1 MRKYIS
7 QSQYSTKGGQNM
19 IERRKRG
26 RPLGSGVKNY
36 CALGCR
42 FTEKEYL
49 LIQESL
55 KKLKEEYG
63 SNNKIILNLFKK
75 YGNSL
80 DEKIIKNNIYKLK
93 NRKYN
98 DKKIDA

>member
-1 MRKYIS
+1 MTEK
-7 QSQYSTKGGQNM
+7 
-19 IERRKRG
+19 RKRG

-49 LIQESL
+49 LIQKSL
-55 KKLKEEYG
+55 KSLKNEYG

-75 YGNSL
+75 YGKYL
-80 DEKIIKNNIYKLK
+80 DGKDNK
-93 NRKYN
+93 
-98 DKKIDA
+98 KKIKV

>member
-1 MRKYIS
+1 MVERK
-7 QSQYSTKGGQNM
+7 
-19 IERRKRG
+19 KRG

-49 LIQESL
+49 LIHESL

-75 YGNSL
+75 YGNNI
-80 DEKIIKNNIYKLK
+80 EKKKKNTILEES
-93 NRKYN
+93 N
-98 DKKIDA
+98 DKINKEGTGSFRRE

>member
-1 MRKYIS
+1 MVEK
-7 QSQYSTKGGQNM
+7 
-19 IERRKRG
+19 RKRG

-55 KKLKEEYG
+55 KKLKKEYG
-63 SNNKIILNLFKK
+63 SNNKIVLNLFKR
-75 YGNSL
+75 YGNIL
-80 DEKIIKNNIYKLK
+80 KEKEISTILEE
-93 NRKYN
+93 KYN
-98 DKKIDA
+98 DKIDERRIETIER

>member
-1 MRKYIS
+1 MVERK
-7 QSQYSTKGGQNM
+7 
-19 IERRKRG
+19 KRG

-63 SNNKIILNLFKK
+63 SNNKIVLNLFKR
-75 YGNSL
+75 YGNIL
-80 DEKIIKNNIYKLK
+80 KEKEISTILEE
-93 NRKYN
+93 KYN
-98 DKKIDA
+98 DKIDERRIETTER

>member
-1 MRKYIS
+1 MVERK
-7 QSQYSTKGGQNM
+7 
-19 IERRKRG
+19 KRG

-75 YGNSL
+75 YGRSL
-80 DEKIIKNNIYKLK
+80 DEKTIKRKKKYNNLEE
-93 NRKYN
+93 NYN
-98 DKKIDA
+98 DKTNKKGIRNFRRE

>member
-1 MRKYIS
+1 MVESK
-7 QSQYSTKGGQNM
+7 
-19 IERRKRG
+19 KRG

-75 YGNSL
+75 YGNNI
-80 DEKIIKNNIYKLK
+80 EKKKKNTILEES
-93 NRKYN
+93 N
-98 DKKIDA
+98 DKINKEGTGSFGRE

>member
-1 MRKYIS
+1 MVEK
-7 QSQYSTKGGQNM
+7 K
-19 IERRKRG
+19 KRG

-42 FTEKEYL
+42 FTENEYL
-49 LIQESL
+49 MIQQSL

-75 YGNSL
+75 YGKTL
-80 DEKIIKNNIYKLK
+80 EEK
-93 NRKYN
+93 N
-98 DKKIDA
+98 DKNKIKL

>member
-1 MRKYIS
+1 MVERK
-7 QSQYSTKGGQNM
+7 
-19 IERRKRG
+19 KRG

-75 YGNSL
+75 YGS
-80 DEKIIKNNIYKLK
+80 ILK
-93 NRKYN
+93 NKEIYTILEEKYN
-98 DKKIDA
+98 DKINKNGIGTIER

>member
-1 MRKYIS
+1 
-7 QSQYSTKGGQNM
+7 M
-19 IERRKRG
+19 IEKRKRG

-63 SNNKIILNLFKK
+63 SNNKIVLNLFKR
-75 YGNSL
+75 YGNIL
-80 DEKIIKNNIYKLK
+80 KEKEISTILEE
-93 NRKYN
+93 KYN
-98 DKKIDA
+98 DKINKIRTRITER